1 MKSKA
6 SRFRDKFQKCGN
18 FFCQTDIVNVTV
30 TASTKVV
37 TLLHVKNHRALP
49 FSG

>member
-1 MKSKA
+1 MKSIA
-6 SRFRDKFQKCGN
+6 RCLQDKFQKCGN
-18 FFCQTDIVNVTV
+18 FFCQTDINVTV
-30 TASTKVV
+30 TTPTKVV